1 MKLICKIICY
11 LLSSRQTKNKPF
23 DWCEKNNKSF
33 ERTLRVT
40 NEPQCFKPE
49 PIVTSQPQYRYVSVD
64 LWYSFYIFKL
74 FQLQILS
81 ICFNSIETPGY
92 KVRKHHL
99 SEEFKFKPVRLTKMV
114 TTTKSFTSISFSN
127 QQHNIALVTF
137 VVFICINVYHTG
149 FNNGLFILSCLLC
162 LNQSCLIS
170 VAQKINRN
178 HPQHLL
184 GPQIQSDPNPHH
196 TYPLPCQL
204 WEILTI

>member
-1 MKLICKIICY
+1 MFQEA
-11 LLSSRQTKNKPF
+11 LLFLLGCISKWF
-23 DWCEKNNKSF
+23 H
-33 ERTLRVT
+33 
-40 NEPQCFKPE
+40 
-49 PIVTSQPQYRYVSVD
+49 
-64 LWYSFYIFKL
+64 
-74 FQLQILS
+74 LQILS

-204 WEILTI
+204 WEILTIWRILLRFIYLKSITSATHLSKPNWHSICLFSVCVIISTSKAIGVTE